1 VTYIVPAC
9 FPCSTFRNAVQSDAD
24 VGLEV
29 MPSSGPKVSKR
40 FAVAIETVLS
50 RLHGAGWSVISVYDA
65 MYSMLERLH

>member
-1 VTYIVPAC
+1 
-9 FPCSTFRNAVQSDAD
+9 
-24 VGLEV
+24 